1 MRGRLLVL
9 GVLFATAATMAAAED
24 GGWPREIPT
33 SRGEL
38 LIYQPQIDRFKV
50 NILEGRAAI
59 SFTATGTKEPIF
71 GAFWFKGL
79 LETDYDTRMA
89 TLLSIQVPRVKVAGA
104 TEEKQKEIGAF
115 LEQEIPK
122 LDVPIS
128 IDRLSAAM
136 EETAKESR
144 GAGDFK
150 NIPPK
155 VIVSYEPAV
164 LLFYDGQPMLRDIEG
179 QKGIYQRAV
188 NTPLPVVLDV
198 KAKKFYLCG
207 GEVWYVASEAVGPWS
222 VTKDVPAPLLEMKK
236 QADAQQQKQQQQK
249 QQEQQK
255 AAQQT
260 QQQPQQQQPKAGA
273 PATGEKK
280 EAVASA
286 KPPKIIVATEPTEL
300 IVVFGQANWST
311 IQGIDLLYVSN
322 SEGNLFKDINTQKT
336 YVLLS
341 GRWFE
346 APSLDGPW
354 AFVAPEKLPRDFAKI
369 PEGSPAGNVLASV
382 PGTGAAKDALLDA
395 QIPQTAAIKRNPV
408 TLEVKYDGAPQ
419 FKAIEGTKMEFAVNT
434 SFSVIKLDARYY
446 CCHQAVWYVAGT
458 PQGPWQVADNVPEE
472 IYTIPPSNPHYN
484 TTYVHVY
491 ESTPDVV
498 YTGYYPGY
506 VNSYVYGGCVVYGT
520 GWYYP
525 PYISPYVYYPYHPTW
540 GLSVGW
546 NPWYGWGFGVS
557 WGYGPFSITVGF
569 GGWGGYGG
577 WYGAPGYRPP
587 YYGGYP
593 PRPGVPPGNRPG
605 GIGGVGGIGGIG
617 GVGGV
622 GGPGGIGGPG
632 RPGGPQ
638 ATPNNNLYARQGN
651 AGRNASVPRD
661 KSVQPASRV
670 AQGGANNVYSDR
682 NGDVYRRNND
692 GSWQQRDKGG
702 WSNSGAGSGPGTRQG
717 AGVSQQPSN
726 LNRDYQAR
734 QQGAARANSY
744 RGSYGGSRGMGGG
757 GRRR

>member
-1 MRGRLLVL
+1 MGKRILTL
-9 GVLFATAATMAAAED
+9 GVLLVAAAAVATAD
-24 GGWPREIPT
+24 HGWPREIET
-33 SRGEL
+33 ARGSL
-38 LIYQPQIDRFKV
+38 LIYQPQIDRFRG
-50 NILEGRAAI
+50 NIIEGRAAV

-71 GAFWFKGL
+71 GAFWFKAL
-79 LETDYDTRMA
+79 LETDFNTRTA
-89 TLLSIQVPRVKVAGA
+89 RLLSIQVPRVKAAGA

-122 LDVPIS
+122 LELPIS
-128 IDRLSAAM
+128 VDRLAAAM

-150 NIPPK
+150 NNPPK
-155 VIVSYEPAV
+155 VIISYEPAV
-164 LLFYDGQPMLRDIEG
+164 LLFYDGQPILRDIEG
-179 QKGIYQRAV
+179 QKGVYQRAV

-207 GEVWYVASEAVGPWS
+207 GEVWYVATEAVGPWS
-222 VTKDVPAPLLEMKK
+222 VTTNVPEPLLAMKTEADK
-236 QADAQQQKQQQQK
+236 QQEKQKKQQQQK
-249 QQEQQK
+249 QQQGQQ
-255 AAQQT
+255 QQ
-260 QQQPQQQQPKAGA
+260 QPQAQQPQQQQKAGA
-273 PATGEKK
+273 QAPGEKK
-280 EAVASA
+280 ETATKVQ
-286 KPPKIIVATEPTEL
+286 PPKIIVATEPTEL
-300 IVVFGQANWST
+300 VVVFGQANWSPIEGT
-311 IQGIDLLYVSN
+311 DLLYVSN
-322 SEGNLFKDINTQKT
+322 SEGNIFKDINSQKT

-369 PEGSPAGNVLASV
+369 PEGSPVGNVLASV
-382 PGTGAAKDALLDA
+382 PGTAAAKDALLDS
-395 QIPQTAAIKRNPV
+395 QIPQTAAIKRTPV
-408 TLEVKYDGAPQ
+408 TLEVAYDGAPQ
-419 FKAIEGTKMEFAVNT
+419 FKPIEGTKMEFAVNT
-434 SFSVIKLDARYY
+434 SYSVIKLDARYY

-458 PQGPWQVADNVPEE
+458 PQGPWQVADKVPDE
-472 IYTIPPSNPHYN
+472 IYTIPPSNQTYN

-491 ESTPDVV
+491 DSTPDVV

-525 PYISPYVYYPYHPTW
+525 PYISPYVYYPYYPTW

-577 WYGAPGYRPP
+577 WYGAPGYHPP

-593 PRPGVPPGNRPG
+593 GRPGVPPGYRP
-605 GIGGVGGIGGIG
+605 
-617 GVGGV
+617 

-638 ATPNNNLYARQGN
+638 ATPYNNNLYAKQQN

-661 KSVQPASRV
+661 KSVQPANRV
-670 AQGGANNVYSDR
+670 AKGGANNVYTDR

-692 GSWQQRDKGG
+692 GNWQQRDKGG
-702 WSNSGAGSGPGTRQG
+702 WSNAGAGAGTRQG
-717 AGVSQQPSN
+717 AGVSQQPSG
-726 LNRDYQAR
+726 LDRDYQAR
-734 QQGAARANSY
+734 QRGTTRTNSY
-744 RGSYGGSRGMGGG
+744 QGSSGGSRGFSGG